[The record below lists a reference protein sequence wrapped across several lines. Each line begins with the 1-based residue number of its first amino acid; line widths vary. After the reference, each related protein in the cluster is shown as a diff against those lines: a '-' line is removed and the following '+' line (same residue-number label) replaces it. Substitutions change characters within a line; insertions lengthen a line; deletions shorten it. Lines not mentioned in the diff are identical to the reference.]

1 MWDADLVV
9 PNTGD
14 DKKISLWR
22 IDVNIL
28 AVLVAMKDNGD
39 REVNSFLNDYLH
51 FSVSD
56 AVSICCIIVHIKSL
70 SQSSV

>member
-1 MWDADLVV
+1 MNLTDLVV

-39 REVNSFLNDYLH
+39 KECKETVVTRILRFWEARIEES
-51 FSVSD
+51 
-56 AVSICCIIVHIKSL
+56 
-70 SQSSV
+70 